1 MNTLKI
7 FGWLSHFL
15 WVTMLLLCIFF
26 GLLVY
31 SDFSN
36 TDHQT
41 WLIQFMG
48 KEVSNDENTVYFRVF
63 SLISYITYLL
73 YFYAITLFNL
83 CVRLF
88 EKRIF
93 FDEKIIKRL
102 KKIGLILITNLI
114 IVFLLG
120 KLFVIRSERIIKRF
134 KKIGLSFITNFI
146 IVFLLGKLFV
156 IHSEKVIQASTNFSS
171 QILTKLEAPLGS
183 LILAFFF
190 LVLSQVFKEA

>member
-1 MNTLKI
+1 MRTLKI

-15 WVTMLLLCIFF
+15 WVSMLLFDVFF

-31 SDFSN
+31 ADFSN

-41 WLIQFMG
+41 WFIQFMG
-48 KEVSNDENTVYFRVF
+48 KEVSNDENTVYFRAF
-63 SLISYITYLL
+63 SLIAYVTYLL

-93 FDEKIIKRL
+93 FD
-102 KKIGLILITNLI
+102 KK
-114 IVFLLG
+114 
-120 KLFVIRSERIIKRF
+120 IIKRF
-134 KKIGLSFITNFI
+134 KKIGLIFITNFI

-183 LILAFFF
+183 LILGFFF
-190 LVLSQVFKEA
+190 LVLSKVFKEAKKQKEENELTI